1 VDWQGGHGDIT
12 RGGTTLL
19 AAIRETVSAGTQV
32 TYSADGSDL
41 SGADAVI
48 AVVGEGP
55 YAEMKG
61 DRTELKL
68 SAADVALVARA
79 RSAGAPVVTV
89 VYSGRPLE
97 LGAARRDSAAVV
109 AAWLPG
115 SEGQGMTD
123 VLFGDFKFTGKL
135 PRAWPR

>member
-1 VDWQGGHGDIT
+1 
-12 RGGTTLL
+12 
-19 AAIRETVSAGTQV
+19 V